1 MEPREGKIIKDILC
15 QEHLSRGSLVVPTG
29 AGRKRGAEKEV
40 KGEGDGRRKSEGAGF
55 LLFCAFPSTSPDPL
69 RLLLN

>member
-1 MEPREGKIIKDILC
+1 MA
-15 QEHLSRGSLVVPTG
+15 VPTG
-29 AGRKRGAEKEV
+29 EGRKRGAEKEV

-55 LLFCAFPSTSPDPL
+55 LLLCAFPSASPAPL